1 MKFVKKTKRIW
12 TALILAA
19 GFVLTACGGTGGS
32 ESGESNP
39 SDPSSVSSET
49 ENSAVKSYE
58 VPDGV
63 ERYSGAKLYVE
74 GEEIPL
80 YATRYNDSQ
89 VWSAAAASR
98 RETGFAY
105 FDFQGSVRAKIVYE
119 SKVDSAYLV
128 RPSAY
133 GVLASVTK
141 ENRSVEF
148 VLDAADNYTVEPV
161 SSPKQAIYLFCNPI
175 GKEEFTA
182 ESEEVKNG
190 NVLYFGAGLHTAA
203 NDSRIGPDNVVR
215 VRSGQTVYLASGAV
229 LRAKIQG
236 DNVSDVRVAGR
247 GILDGSAFVR
257 DPGAGLATVP
267 IEFNRCTDV
276 VVEDIVLNDPAG
288 WCVQYYFVEGGRID
302 NVRMLSSRSNGDG
315 VSLQSCKNITVSR
328 VFARTWDDC
337 LVVKNYPEWSDRSKQ
352 GATENI
358 LFEYCTIWADLAQCM
373 EVGYE
378 TVGKTMQNI
387 TFRDITVLHAFHKPV
402 MSIHNG
408 NNADIK
414 RVVFENITVEDASMG
429 QGDSN
434 GNRQLAEFT
443 AVYSASWS
451 DGHGVTEL
459 GSIDGVTVSNVWV
472 YSAKTPIEY
481 RVYGSEDTRS
491 DYAGSL
497 HYVDN
502 VTFDGIKIGTKTESE
517 QTAKLYTNEYARNVK
532 FLSRAS
538 SEISGAAVYGK
549 K

>member
-39 SDPSSVSSET
+39 SDPSSVSSDT

-190 NVLYFGAGLHTAA
+190 NVLYFGAGVVDTLIH
-203 NDSRIGPDNVVR
+203 SIMRIKGV
-215 VRSGQTVYLASGAV
+215 Q
-229 LRAKIQG
+229 RA
-236 DNVSDVRVAGR
+236 
-247 GILDGSAFVR
+247 F
-257 DPGAGLATVP
+257 
-267 IEFNRCTDV
+267 
-276 VVEDIVLNDPAG
+276 
-288 WCVQYYFVEGGRID
+288 RI
-302 NVRMLSSRSNGDG
+302 
-315 VSLQSCKNITVSR
+315 
-328 VFARTWDDC
+328 
-337 LVVKNYPEWSDRSKQ
+337 
-352 GATENI
+352 
-358 LFEYCTIWADLAQCM
+358 
-373 EVGYE
+373 
-378 TVGKTMQNI
+378 
-387 TFRDITVLHAFHKPV
+387 
-402 MSIHNG
+402 
-408 NNADIK
+408 NN
-414 RVVFENITVEDASMG
+414 
-429 QGDSN
+429 
-434 GNRQLAEFT
+434 
-443 AVYSASWS
+443 
-451 DGHGVTEL
+451 
-459 GSIDGVTVSNVWV
+459 
-472 YSAKTPIEY
+472 
-481 RVYGSEDTRS
+481 
-491 DYAGSL
+491 
-497 HYVDN
+497 
-502 VTFDGIKIGTKTESE
+502 
-517 QTAKLYTNEYARNVK
+517 
-532 FLSRAS
+532 
-538 SEISGAAVYGK
+538 
-549 K
+549 